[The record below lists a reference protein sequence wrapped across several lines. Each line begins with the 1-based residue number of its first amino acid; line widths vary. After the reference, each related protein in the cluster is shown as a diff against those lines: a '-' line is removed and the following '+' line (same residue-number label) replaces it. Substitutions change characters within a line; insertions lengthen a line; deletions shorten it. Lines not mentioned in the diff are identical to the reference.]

1 MLDISFKFLTTR
13 IIEDEIGTQKEHIIE
28 SEEIPI
34 IKIEGIY
41 AEEFYQANELGY
53 KPNLRLRISRLNYEN
68 QRELIYM
75 KKTYTI
81 IRTQEITA
89 DEIIL
94 ICEEKV
100 KNVKEN

>member
-1 MLDISFKFLTTR
+1 MRDVSFKFLSTE
-13 IIEDEIGTQKEHIIE
+13 IQNDEIGVEKEVVIE

-34 IKIEGIY
+34 IKIEDIY

-89 DEIIL
+89 DELIL